1 MLTRPHLTEFTGLF
15 VHIILLVAF
24 VAKSC
29 KSSVDM
35 RGVSIC
41 GLSPRGK
48 GTNIGY
54 LLPSVS
60 FFCVL
65 GLYKVLIICLLHRSS
80 QQVTN
85 FVNYNL

>member
-1 MLTRPHLTEFTGLF
+1 
-15 VHIILLVAF
+15 
-24 VAKSC
+24 
-29 KSSVDM
+29 M

-41 GLSPRGK
+41 GYSPRAK

-65 GLYKVLIICLLHRSS
+65 GLYKVLIICLLHRSF
-80 QQVTN
+80 QQVT
-85 FVNYNL
+85 FVHYNLLFSHRPYQTFSAYSSMPYLLIT